1 MDSYDVI
8 LKRMFDK
15 YEERTGTLPDRASD
29 IGVRM
34 EVLAGEIFSAG
45 VKLEFLKN
53 QMFPS
58 SAVGEYLD
66 IHANQ
71 RGISRKQGI
80 KAEGTVTFY
89 TETVFA
95 HDIVIPQG
103 TAVSVRGDD
112 PWRYVTTEEN
122 IIQAGRV
129 GLVCNVEAVQPGEG
143 GNAAIGE
150 VTVLVT
156 PIAGIERVTNEE
168 EMHGGCDEE
177 TDEQLRK
184 RIIDSFV
191 NISNGTN
198 KAYYIKSA
206 MDIDGVSAA
215 GVIPRNRGVGTV
227 DVFIMSPDGEP
238 SQTLIDTVQE
248 RLSELREINVDIHVE
263 SLTKH
268 NVNIS
273 VNVQPKKG
281 YSFNNIYNAVLQSIN
296 NYFAHLNAGES
307 FYKSSVAEY
316 IRHTEGVD
324 NFEFIL
330 FRTPDVSIDAN
341 CIAWPGVITIN
352 PREDG
357 V

>member
-1 MDSYDVI
+1 
-8 LKRMFDK
+8 
-15 YEERTGTLPDRASD
+15 
-29 IGVRM
+29 
-34 EVLAGEIFSAG
+34 
-45 VKLEFLKN
+45 
-53 QMFPS
+53 
-58 SAVGEYLD
+58 
-66 IHANQ
+66 
-71 RGISRKQGI
+71 
-80 KAEGTVTFY
+80 
-89 TETVFA
+89 
-95 HDIVIPQG
+95 
-103 TAVSVRGDD
+103 
-112 PWRYVTTEEN
+112 
-122 IIQAGRV
+122 
-129 GLVCNVEAVQPGEG
+129 
-143 GNAAIGE
+143 
-150 VTVLVT
+150 
-156 PIAGIERVTNEE
+156 
-168 EMHGGCDEE
+168 
-177 TDEQLRK
+177 
-184 RIIDSFV
+184 